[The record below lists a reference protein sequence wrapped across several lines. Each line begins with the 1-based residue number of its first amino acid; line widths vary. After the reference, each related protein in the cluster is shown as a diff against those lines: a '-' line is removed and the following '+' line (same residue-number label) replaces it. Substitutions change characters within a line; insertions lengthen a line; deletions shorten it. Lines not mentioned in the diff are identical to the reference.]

1 MFPLALNTFGDA
13 MSFQTHSALMLKVI
27 LLSVAEQVISKGW
40 RLFGAAKELLLY
52 LGTAAGPTLFLMAI
66 VCSNLY
72 LLFVPVIS
80 TLLGQSETYD
90 EAFKK
95 GTVKLHKR
103 GPPFSPATW
112 PAQFCPL
119 VYCPSGRWPTV
130 CQNRLGH
137 QNYYF

>member
-1 MFPLALNTFGDA
+1 

-27 LLSVAEQVISKGW
+27 LLSVAEQVIYQGW
-40 RLFGAAKELLLY
+40 RLLGAAKELLLY
-52 LGTAAGPTLFLMAI
+52 LGTAAGPTLFLVAI

-95 GTVKLHKR
+95 GNLSSSNSSR
-103 GPPFSPATW
+103 GCLS
-112 PAQFCPL
+112 
-119 VYCPSGRWPTV
+119 
-130 CQNRLGH
+130 NRTD
-137 QNYYF
+137 Q